1 MTPDRYED
9 ITYELNHELGNLERR
24 EIDRR
29 VQRAQTTCPDHDVR
43 TPCGPCSADH
53 LAGQHHP
60 GSQTAT
66 CARCAEI
73 AASTPQTDGPM
84 RAAGDD
90 SLNSPN
96 DEGDPR

>member
-1 MTPDRYED
+1 MTPDEYED
-9 ITYELNHELGNLERR
+9 IAYELNHELGQAERR

-29 VQRAQTTCPDHDVR
+29 VEHAQAARPEHGLSL
-43 TPCGPCSADH
+43 PCTGCAGNH

-73 AASTPQTDGPM
+73 AASTPQTDAQHL
-84 RAAGDD
+84 AAADD
-90 SLNSPN
+90 SLNSPT
-96 DEGDPR
+96 DEGA